1 MLEAPTVIITKLG
14 QGLAFCF
21 EDEFQD
27 PFDRDIFQDS
37 SNQGVFQEKF
47 QGHFLELLR
56 FLANHN
62 GNIKALS
69 LKNSPEKLKLTSPE
83 IQKGFISGALTE
95 TVSVIVRGMGDSSF
109 SILIDESF

>member
-1 MLEAPTVIITKLG
+1 MKHVGGPNSYPNQAW
-14 QGLAFCF
+14 GLAFCF

-56 FLANHN
+56 FLADHN

-83 IQKGFISGALTE
+83 IQKVEQQMI
-95 TVSVIVRGMGDSSF
+95 VI
-109 SILIDESF
+109 IC